1 MLNLLGVMILL
12 SGLGSATFIWCTQ
25 DQIERQT
32 RAAQTNAIGSAS
44 MTQPLSPEDSRR
56 YTHDLEMSYGETG
69 LLMDK
74 WRRWWDEL
82 THGKP
87 LAETIAVAS
96 LVIASGLL
104 YAGAVRR
111 PGQPP

>member
-1 MLNLLGVMILL
+1 MILL

-25 DQIERQT
+25 DQVERQA
-32 RAAQTNAIGSAS
+32 RAAQTNKLGSGG

-56 YTHDLEMSYGETG
+56 YTHDVEMYYGETG

-74 WRRWWDEL
+74 WERWWDEL
-82 THGKP
+82 TRGKP
-87 LAETIAVAS
+87 LAEIIAVAS
-96 LVIASGLL
+96 LVVASGLL
-104 YAGAVRR
+104 YAGAARR